1 MRVRFNWIISIINRV
16 HQQYYSKQT
25 TLVNKFLLKKG
36 KERKFYFCRSAIDTS
51 DTAVCPKLSSL
62 IMQYY
67 SVFVD
72 CSINNNIILSFTTW
86 CCITGGC
93 WWGSDQDTT
102 EESHNSLRLH
112 HHAPATPL
120 SSQPGGAAQVPGA
133 DNTHLTHQQPMWS
146 LLMIQY
152 NSWIIVSICVD
163 KSWVYQLTPLNV
175 CRLLLLSVEQ
185 RIIFELD
192 ETGVAGHDDQWSV
205 PVAGTSPHKCSN
217 DHLYSSGWPEN
228 NRDKSKYWLILI
240 WK

>member
-25 TLVNKFLLKKG
+25 TLVNKFLLKKR
-36 KERKFYFCRSAIDTS
+36 ERKKVLFLSQCNWHFWHC
-51 DTAVCPKLSSL
+51 LSSTL
-62 IMQYY
+62 KSDYAILLC
-67 SVFVD
+67 V

-102 EESHNSLRLH
+102 EESLNSLRLH

-163 KSWVYQLTPLNV
+163 KSWVYQLTPLNI

-185 RIIFELD
+185 RIIFKSD
-192 ETGVAGHDDQWSV
+192 ESGGTWWSV
-205 PVAGTSPHKCSN
+205 ISACGGHK
-217 DHLYSSGWPEN
+217 SSQVQ
-228 NRDKSKYWLILI
+228 
-240 WK
+240 